1 MNANFDHNFDHNDAM
16 QSSNSAP
23 PERDRFE
30 LLSAYLD
37 GEVTAAERRQVE
49 TLLTSDPKFANMHR
63 RLMTLRQGFQTMPIP
78 ASSQPMEQMI
88 HQVLGKV
95 ERRSRLRLVLG
106 GALAAAAAAV
116 AIIGG
121 MNTQSYSPQIASSS
135 KSSLEAETLSK
146 PNAATEASLT
156 DGLMVNLD
164 KPVLVIAK
172 TTDEAPAVRN
182 LGDRPGTKNQVDQ

>member
-1 MNANFDHNFDHNDAM
+1 MNANFDNHDAM

-49 TLLTSDPKFANMHR
+49 TLLTSDPKFATMHR

-78 ASSQPMEQMI
+78 EPAQPVERMI
-88 HQVLGKV
+88 NQVLDKV
-95 ERRSRLRLVLG
+95 ERRSRLRLILG
-106 GALAAAAAAV
+106 GALAAAAATV

-121 MNTQSYSPQIASSS
+121 LNTQSYAPQLASSS
-135 KSSLEAETLSK
+135 RSGLESEATPKASS
-146 PNAATEASLT
+146 NEASFA
-156 DGLMVNLD
+156 DGLNVQLD
-164 KPVLVIAK
+164 QPLIIIAK
-172 TTDEAPAVRN
+172 TTDEAPAVKN
-182 LGDRPGTKNQVDQ
+182 LGDRSGPSKQVDQ